1 MNEVQ
6 KVLEEKP
13 LGVGEPDRRAQ
24 DSVFLSI
31 IIPAYNEEK
40 RLPSTLESIDAF
52 LQKQPYSYEVL
63 VVENGSTDA
72 TTQVA
77 EAFAATHPYV
87 RVLHSRKGKGA
98 AVKMGMLNA
107 RGEYLFICDADLSMP
122 IEEITKFLPPVL
134 DDYDIAIGSR
144 EVPGAQRYN
153 EPFYRHLEGRVFNWI
168 VRLLAVPGI
177 QDTQCGFKCFRRE
190 VALDVFP
197 YQTMDGWSFD
207 VEVLYIARSRGYKLV
222 EVPINW
228 YYKENSRINP
238 LKDAIDMLVEV
249 IKIRINAWRGV
260 YDRGAERKYPAS
272 SS

>member
-1 MNEVQ
+1 MESQ
-6 KVLEEKP
+6 ADP
-13 LGVGEPDRRAQ
+13 
-24 DSVFLSI
+24 SVFLSI
-31 IIPAYNEEK
+31 IVPAYNEEK
-40 RLPSTLESIDAF
+40 RLPATLEQIDAF
-52 LQKQPYSYEVL
+52 LQTQSFSYEVI
-63 VVENGSTDA
+63 VVENGSTDR
-72 TTQVA
+72 TTEVA
-77 EAFAATHPYV
+77 ETFAATHPYV

-134 DDYDIAIGSR
+134 NSYDIAIASR
-144 EVPGAQRYN
+144 EVPGARRYN

-168 VRLLAVPGI
+168 VRLLAVPDI

-207 VEVLYIARSRGYKLV
+207 VEILYIARARGYRLV

-238 LKDAIDMLVEV
+238 LKDAISMLWEV
-249 IKIRINAWRGV
+249 VKIRINAWKGV
-260 YDRGAERKYPAS
+260 YDR
-272 SS
+272 